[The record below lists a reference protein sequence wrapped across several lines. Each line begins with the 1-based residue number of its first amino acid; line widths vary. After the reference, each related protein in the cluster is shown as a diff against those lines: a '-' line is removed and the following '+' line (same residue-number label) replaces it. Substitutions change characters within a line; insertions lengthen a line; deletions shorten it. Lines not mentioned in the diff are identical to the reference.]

1 MVKKDFLS
9 LRTNCMSAVIQ
20 NDNGGGIHAAEWWN
34 GEGID
39 FTFDFKE
46 NSNIMTKRIELHI
59 DEIVNLV
66 TIAIA
71 MGFIDIEECTKNAKK
86 MKKENARSQRTI
98 KKLSSEI
105 RS

>member
-1 MVKKDFLS
+1 MVEKNFSS
-9 LRTNCMSAVIQ
+9 LRTNSMTAVIQ
-20 NDNGGGIHAAEWWN
+20 TNDNTGIHATEWWN

-46 NSNIMTKRIELHI
+46 NSNILTKRIELHI
-59 DEIVNLV
+59 DEIADLV

-71 MGFIDIEECTKNAKK
+71 MGYVDIKECTKNAKK
-86 MKKENARSQRTI
+86 MQKENAKSQKTI